1 MYDHSTHS
9 THSDYEWITKI
20 GQGKNAWVNIQLKS
34 SISIKKIEV
43 LQPASLDG
51 LFKQISISFS
61 NGESGT
67 MHLGPEPLQ
76 WYAVEIQ
83 PPIKTTSLKMV
94 AQEHHTPE
102 SLANGFYRIKEI
114 SINGDRGN

>member
-1 MYDHSTHS
+1 LYDHDTDS
-9 THSDYEWITKI
+9 EWITKI

-43 LQPASLDG
+43 LQPASYIG
-51 LFKQISISFS
+51 LFKQISIGFS

-76 WYAVEIQ
+76 WYAKEFQ
-83 PPIKTTSLKMV
+83 PPIKTTSLNMT
-94 AQEHHTPE
+94 AQEHYTPE
-102 SLANGFYRIKEI
+102 NLTNWVYRIKEI

>member
-1 MYDHSTHS
+1 LYDHDTDS
-9 THSDYEWITKI
+9 EWITSE
-20 GQGKNAWVNIQLKS
+20 GQGKNAWVDIQLQS

-61 NGESGT
+61 NGESRK
-67 MHLGPEPLQ
+67 MHLESEPLK

-102 SLANGFYRIKEI
+102 NLAKGFYRIREV